1 MVAGTGGVRKARW
14 SRQGKGKRGGVRVI
28 FYYWNPDNELYWITI
43 YAKSEKADLT
53 AEDRRAA
60 QFFVEVL
67 KSEKSG
73 RK

>member
-1 MVAGTGGVRKARW
+1 
-14 SRQGKGKRGGVRVI
+14 VI

-67 KSEKSG
+67 KSEKTG